1 MDKLLSLGF
10 IKAGQWFLMENCI
23 RFRLTE
29 KSSISNFL
37 YAFVINRDILYIG
50 KSKQTLYKRMYG
62 YRNPTLSQKTNTRI
76 NKLIQIQLIKN
87 RIINIYLFQPNK
99 KLEYLGFEVNLPA
112 GLEDTLINFYQPDWN
127 IISNPGTK
135 TS

>member
-1 MDKLLSLGF
+1 
-10 IKAGQWFLMENCI
+10 MENSI
-23 RFRLTE
+23 SFKLTE

-37 YAFVINRDILYIG
+37 YAFIINRDILYIG

-76 NKLIQIQLIKN
+76 NNLIRIQLMKN
-87 RIINIYLFQPNK
+87 KIINIYLFHPNK
-99 KLEYLGFEVNLPA
+99 KLEYRGFEVDLPT
-112 GLEDTLINFYQPDWN
+112 GLEDTLINFYQPNWN